1 METWAL
7 IDTET
12 DGLYAP
18 IFAIEV
24 AAQKFEGLKPVGYPF
39 RVFINHGIDIPL
51 EATAVHGYTT
61 EFIVQN
67 GLPPLEAYSQLRE
80 YIGGVPIVSHF
91 LQFDWN
97 RVLFHEFNRLQ
108 IEPIGKPSFCSWG
121 LARRALPEHL
131 THRLDYLRDFYD
143 LNCCRPHSAL
153 GDVEATT
160 DLLQRVIFPRLKEI
174 QYDSIQKIYEFATMR
189 PILRCRCMVQRLDFE
204 KEKLRIAQAEWE
216 ERYRAAEIERKNRIY
231 ETARSIP
238 NLILEHELIDEE
250 HDILFNGRK
259 FLFTGKMVTG
269 PRSLAR
275 KEIQKRG
282 GITPT
287 SNHLGD
293 DIDYLVL
300 GEDPEAGWLRLLHG
314 GKLTSAFIKKFRNPS
329 SRLHI
334 IREDLLRAALMEAV

>member
-1 METWAL
+1 MDTWVL

-24 AAQKFEGLKPVGYPF
+24 AAQKFEGLKPVGNPF
-39 RVFINHGIDIPL
+39 RVFINHGIEIPI
-51 EATAVHGYTT
+51 EATLVHGYTT
-61 EFIVQN
+61 EFILQN
-67 GLPPLEAYSQLRE
+67 GLPPLDAYSQLRE
-80 YIGGVPIVSHF
+80 YIGEVPVVSHF

-97 RVLFHEFNRLQ
+97 RVLFPEFNRLQ
-108 IEPIGKPSFCSWG
+108 IKPIGKPGFCSWG

-143 LNCCRPHSAL
+143 LHCCRPHSAL
-153 GDVEATT
+153 GDLEATT
-160 DLLQRVIFPRLKEI
+160 DLLQRVIFPRLAGLHF
-174 QYDSIQKIYEFATMR
+174 DSIRKIYEFATMR
-189 PILRCRCMVQRLDFE
+189 PVLRCRCIVQGLDFE
-204 KEKLRIAQAEWE
+204 KEKLRLARVEWE
-216 ERYRAAEIERKNRIY
+216 ERHKAVTINQAY
-231 ETARSIP
+231 ENARSIP
-238 NLILEHELIDEE
+238 DLILEHELIDDE
-250 HDILFNGRK
+250 HEILFGGRK

-269 PRSLAR
+269 PRSAAR
-275 KEIQKRG
+275 KEIQRRG

-314 GKLTSAFIKKFRNPS
+314 GKLTSAFIKKFKNPS